1 MPVCTHCQ
9 HEWTWRETMKR
20 NFTFEIGW
28 PCPNCKK
35 RQYPSRLA
43 QRRYLRYTLLIPACM
58 LLSFIG
64 IPRILAFLVFIIV
77 AIIVL
82 LIYPFTLELSKEEEL
97 PFS

>member
-9 HEWTWRETMKR
+9 YEWTWTETMKR
-20 NFTFEIGW
+20 SFTFEIGW

-35 RQYPSRLA
+35 RQYPSRRA
-43 QRRYLRYTLLIPACM
+43 QRRYLKYTLLIPFCF
-58 LLSFIG
+58 LLLLTG
-64 IPRILAFLVFIIV
+64 IPKIYTLTIFIIV

>member
-9 HEWTWRETMKR
+9 YEWTWTETMKR
-20 NFTFEIGW
+20 SFTFEIGW

-35 RQYPSRLA
+35 RQYPSRRA
-43 QRRYLRYTLLIPACM
+43 QRRYLKYTLLIPFCI
-58 LLSFIG
+58 LLLLTG
-64 IPRILAFLVFIIV
+64 IPKIYTLTIFIIV